1 MEQELLIEDDVQ
13 VLGDSSSSN
22 TLDTPHVGM
31 YFSSEEEVR
40 AFYKSYVQGL
50 GFGISKLGSKKGDDG
65 QIKYFH
71 SDALKMGSTID
82 RKKDE
87 LSNIEQIDK
96 FPGWIKN
103 CWVFQA
109 IKILQRNYKEE
120 NNPTFPPNDILST
133 STKLV
138 WHLGIEEL
146 RQNYCGG
153 VLLVEEFLFRGKYGV
168 RLWRSFRAC
177 HRLRRWRSFTG
188 GGASWCGGALGLGE
202 ASLME
207 ELHCYPLQKLLP
219 PLFFN
224 NNPACCSRQE
234 PYRRTPRIPA
244 SQQQPHPRGDVISL
258 LLKLLIFGVSANLW
272 SVHHPPSQ
280 KRSSGYLFAACLG
293 FLHKKLRL
301 FTLVTTHI
309 CSLLHHR

>member
-71 SDALKMGSTID
+71 SDALKM
-82 RKKDE
+82 
-87 LSNIEQIDK
+87 
-96 FPGWIKN
+96 
-103 CWVFQA
+103 A

-207 ELHCYPLQKLLP
+207 ELH
-219 PLFFN
+219 
-224 NNPACCSRQE
+224 
-234 PYRRTPRIPA
+234 
-244 SQQQPHPRGDVISL
+244 
-258 LLKLLIFGVSANLW
+258 W
-272 SVHHPPSQ
+272 
-280 KRSSGYLFAACLG
+280 
-293 FLHKKLRL
+293 
-301 FTLVTTHI
+301 
-309 CSLLHHR
+309 